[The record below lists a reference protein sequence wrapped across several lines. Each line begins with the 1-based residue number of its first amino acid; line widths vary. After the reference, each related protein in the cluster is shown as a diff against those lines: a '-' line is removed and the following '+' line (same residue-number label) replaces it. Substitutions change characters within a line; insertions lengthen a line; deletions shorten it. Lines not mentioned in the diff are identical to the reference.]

1 MTEANK
7 MNRIEEIL
15 KELSE
20 EELKGFIIEICSE
33 DEGIRDKL
41 IKKYEKDPFQEA
53 FKLYNDQLESIYKS
67 FSPNSFLNF
76 FSVDEKEGEAESYKS
91 KDQTRQSLGV
101 GFEKGHKSVAKDE
114 EERARDFDYI
124 QDNLNKFQELQTKI
138 PSQYSEEILNSILSS
153 FNLLVKDSKENE
165 KASYYDQMM
174 EFNDLFSSWNKVFS
188 VQMLTVDKMLSLGN
202 IDKAVKTLKQYE
214 KEADTNIYALGFAEK
229 LLGVYKETR
238 QKQNYM
244 SKLIQ
249 VATDYNSLTAD
260 QYNYIKNM
268 SDPDN
273 WKNLRSIMIKAVNL
287 SADSMEIL
295 FNEKEYGK
303 LSEYPL
309 SMLKDNPVIWDF
321 MKKRY
326 ADQFLQR
333 YEMEIK
339 DMLPYLDDPMS
350 FDKLNES
357 FNNMLDIKGGLE
369 RAEKLRNDLIK
380 LYPDN
385 LPLVKDLVNLNIK

>member
-1 MTEANK
+1 MTEKNK
-7 MNRIEEIL
+7 MERVEEIL
-15 KELSE
+15 EELKE
-20 EELKGFIIEICSE
+20 EELKDFIIEICNE
-33 DEGIRDKL
+33 DEKTRDKL
-41 IKKYEKDPFQEA
+41 IKKYEKDPLAEA

-67 FSPNSFLNF
+67 FSPNGFFNF
-76 FSVDEKEGEAESYKS
+76 FTDNKGDLESESEIKDREAHAQIRGERIGEEITFTGQKERENA
-91 KDQTRQSLGV
+91 
-101 GFEKGHKSVAKDE
+101 F
-114 EERARDFDYI
+114 DFI
-124 QDNLNKFQELQTKI
+124 QDNLNKLKELQTEI
-138 PSQYSEEILNSILSS
+138 PSQYSEEILNSTLAT
-153 FNLLVKDSKENE
+153 FNLLLKDSKDNE
-165 KASYYDQMM
+165 KASYFDQMM
-174 EFNDLFSSWNKVFS
+174 EFNDLFSSWNKLFS

-202 IDKAVKTLKQYE
+202 MEGAVETLKQYE

-238 QKQNYM
+238 QKQNYI
-244 SKLIQ
+244 SKLVQ

-268 SDPDN
+268 TDPDN
-273 WKNLRSIMIKAVNL
+273 WKNLRAIMIKAVNL
-287 SADSMEIL
+287 SADSMEL
-295 FNEKEYGK
+295 LYDEKEYGK

-321 MKKRY
+321 MKNKY

-385 LPLVKDLVNLNIK
+385 LPLVKDLVNLDIE

>member
-1 MTEANK
+1 MTDANK
-7 MNRIEEIL
+7 MERVEEIL
-15 KELSE
+15 SELKE
-20 EELKGFIIEICSE
+20 EELKDFIIEICSE
-33 DEGIRDKL
+33 DEITRDKL
-41 IKKYEKDPFQEA
+41 IKKYEKDPLAEA
-53 FKLYNDQLESIYKS
+53 FKLYNDQLESIYKT
-67 FSPNSFLNF
+67 FSPNGFFNF
-76 FSVDEKEGEAESYKS
+76 FTGEKDYIEGESEVKNSESHA
-91 KDQTRQSLGV
+91 QTK
-101 GFEKGHKSVAKDE
+101 EKHKDE
-114 EERARDFDYI
+114 QITLTSQKDRENAFDFI
-124 QDNLNKFQELQTKI
+124 QDNLSKLKELQAEI
-138 PSQYSEEILNSILSS
+138 PIQYSEEILNSTLAT
-153 FNLLVKDSKENE
+153 FNLLLKDSKDKE
-165 KASYYDQMM
+165 KASYFDQMM
-174 EFNDLFSSWNKVFS
+174 EFNDLFSSWNKLFS

-202 IDKAVKTLKQYE
+202 MDKAVETLKQYE

-229 LLGVYKETR
+229 ILGVYKETR

-260 QYNYIKNM
+260 QYNYVKNM
-268 SDPDN
+268 TDPDN

-287 SADSMEIL
+287 SADSMELL
-295 FNEKEYGK
+295 FDEKEYGK

-321 MKKRY
+321 MKTKY

-350 FDKLNES
+350 FDRLNES

-369 RAEKLRNDLIK
+369 RAEKLRNDIIK

-385 LPLVKDLVNLNIK
+385 FPLIKDLVNLDIE